1 MYRLLRD
8 SYKYYVVVLGIV
20 KNRQDRNRT
29 ELQTNPSCKEKRG
42 TKMHSKK
49 LSAKARKATRERMTP
64 EQRDTEDRAKL
75 AFLNMWRVGCGLPEL
90 SMAEAYGVA

>member
-1 MYRLLRD
+1 
-8 SYKYYVVVLGIV
+8 
-20 KNRQDRNRT
+20 
-29 ELQTNPSCKEKRG
+29 
-42 TKMHSKK
+42 
-49 LSAKARKATRERMTP
+49 MTP